1 MITKPL
7 SIGFYRTIKKVLQAW
22 QKVLKVAFANSNVSL
37 PYHSRTMRQRK
48 KNRRPNKKNIMIK
61 LENLTKVFKKP
72 IRKEG
77 VLGMLKTLFSTKYE
91 EKVAVDH
98 INVQIADGEIV
109 GYIGSNGAGKSTT
122 IKMMCGILT
131 PSEGRVIIDG
141 EEPYKNRRKVAQK
154 IGVVFGQKTQLW
166 WDIPLIE
173 SFKVLKEIYQ
183 ISDAD
188 YVERMEFISSTLGIK
203 DFLNQAVRTLSLGQ
217 RMRAD
222 LAAAWLHNPKI
233 LFLDEPTIGL
243 DVLVKQKIREA
254 IKAMNAKYNTTVILT
269 THDMQDI
276 EDLCNR
282 IVLIEEGRIIFD
294 GPLLEIKHRF
304 GDLRTL
310 TITAKE
316 NLDLQTLDTFDG
328 RVSYERQNNDLLIK
342 FNAEEVE
349 FQKVADYAFHTLNAT
364 DMKVSEITIED
375 VVKNILKEQEE
386 GGTTS
391 V

>member
-1 MITKPL
+1 MIE
-7 SIGFYRTIKKVLQAW
+7 IQ
-22 QKVLKVAFANSNVSL
+22 
-37 PYHSRTMRQRK
+37 
-48 KNRRPNKKNIMIK
+48 
-61 LENLTKVFKKP
+61 NLTKIFKKP

-91 EKVAVDH
+91 EIVAVND
-98 INVQIADGEIV
+98 IKLEIADGEMV

-131 PSEGRVIIDG
+131 PTSGKVLIDG
-141 EEPYKNRRKVAQK
+141 VEPYRNRRKIAAK

-188 YVERMEFISSTLGIK
+188 YKERMDFLCDTLGIR

-222 LAAAWLHNPKI
+222 LAAAWLHNPSI

-243 DVLVKQKIREA
+243 DVLVKQRIREA

-282 IVLIEEGRIIFD
+282 IVLIEKGVIIYD
-294 GPLLEIKHRF
+294 GPLSDIKHRF

-310 TITAKE
+310 TVNPKVE
-316 NLDLQTLDTFDG
+316 YVVEQLDTFEG
-328 RVSYERQNNDLLIK
+328 KLNYEQQNGNLLLK
-342 FNAEEVE
+342 FNADELSMEQVI
-349 FQKVADYAFHTLNAT
+349 DYVFHTLKT
-364 DMKVSEITIED
+364 SDLKVSEITIED
-375 VVKNILKEQEE
+375 VVRSILEEQE
-386 GGTTS
+386 

>member
-1 MITKPL
+1 MIQ
-7 SIGFYRTIKKVLQAW
+7 I
-22 QKVLKVAFANSNVSL
+22 
-37 PYHSRTMRQRK
+37 
-48 KNRRPNKKNIMIK
+48 
-61 LENLTKVFKKP
+61 ENLTKIFKKS
-72 IRKEG
+72 IRQEG
-77 VLGMLKTLFSTKYE
+77 VLGMLKTLFSAKYE
-91 EKVAVDH
+91 QIVAVNH
-98 INVQIADGEIV
+98 INVQINDGEIV

-131 PSEGRVIIDG
+131 PTEGKVLVDG
-141 EEPYKNRRKVAQK
+141 VEPYRNRRKIASK

-188 YVERMEFISSTLGIK
+188 YNERMDFLCETLGIR

-222 LAAAWLHNPKI
+222 LAAAWLHNPQI

-254 IKAMNAKYNTTVILT
+254 IKLMNAKYNTTVILT

-276 EDLCNR
+276 ADLCSR
-282 IVLIEEGRIIFD
+282 IVIIEKGDIIYD
-294 GPLLEIKHRF
+294 GALSAIKHRF

-310 TITAKE
+310 TVNPTIDYVVE
-316 NLDLQTLDTFDG
+316 DLNTFDG
-328 RVSYERQNNDLLIK
+328 KVTYEMQDNNLLIK
-342 FNAEEVE
+342 FNADEIVMEQV
-349 FQKVADYAFHTLNAT
+349 VDYAFHTLKT
-364 DMKVSEITIED
+364 SDLKVAEITIED
-375 VVKNILKEQEE
+375 VVRHILEEQE
-386 GGTTS
+386 GAK
-391 V
+391 

>member
-1 MITKPL
+1 MIR
-7 SIGFYRTIKKVLQAW
+7 IQ
-22 QKVLKVAFANSNVSL
+22 
-37 PYHSRTMRQRK
+37 
-48 KNRRPNKKNIMIK
+48 
-61 LENLTKVFKKP
+61 NLTKIFKKP

-91 EKVAVDH
+91 EIVAVND
-98 INVQIADGEIV
+98 INLEIADGEIV

-131 PSEGRVIIDG
+131 PTSGKVLIDG
-141 EEPYKNRRKVAQK
+141 VEPYRNRRKIAAK

-188 YVERMEFISSTLGIK
+188 YKERMDFLCDTLGIR
-203 DFLNQAVRTLSLGQ
+203 DFLSQAVRTLSLGQ

-222 LAAAWLHNPKI
+222 LAAAWLHNPSI

-243 DVLVKQKIREA
+243 DVLVKQRIREA

-276 EDLCNR
+276 EDLCSR
-282 IVLIEEGRIIFD
+282 IVLIEKGVIIYD
-294 GPLLEIKHRF
+294 GPLADIKHRF

-310 TITAKE
+310 TVNPKVE
-316 NLDLQTLDTFDG
+316 YDFDNLNTFDG
-328 RVSYERQNNDLLIK
+328 KLTYEQQNGNLLLK
-342 FNAEEVE
+342 FNAEELSMEQVI
-349 FQKVADYAFHTLNAT
+349 DYVFHTLKTT
-364 DMKVSEITIED
+364 DLKVSEITIED
-375 VVKNILKEQEE
+375 VVRNILEEQEI
-386 GGTTS
+386 
-391 V
+391 

>member
-1 MITKPL
+1 MIQ
-7 SIGFYRTIKKVLQAW
+7 IQ
-22 QKVLKVAFANSNVSL
+22 
-37 PYHSRTMRQRK
+37 
-48 KNRRPNKKNIMIK
+48 
-61 LENLTKVFKKP
+61 NLTKIFKKP

-91 EKVAVDH
+91 EITAVND
-98 INVQIADGEIV
+98 INVEISDGEIV

-131 PSEGRVIIDG
+131 PTSGKVLIDG
-141 EEPYKNRRKVAQK
+141 VEPYRNRRKVASK

-188 YVERMEFISSTLGIK
+188 YKERMDFLCDTLGIRE
-203 DFLNQAVRTLSLGQ
+203 FLNQAVRTLSLGQ

-222 LAAAWLHNPKI
+222 LAAAWLHNPAI

-243 DVLVKQKIREA
+243 DVLVKQRIREA

-276 EDLCNR
+276 EDLCSR
-282 IVLIEEGRIIFD
+282 IVLIEKGVIIYD
-294 GPLLEIKHRF
+294 GPLAEIKHRF

-310 TITAKE
+310 TVNPKVDYDV
-316 NLDLQTLDTFDG
+316 NGLNTFDG
-328 RVSYERQNNDLLIK
+328 KLTYEQQNGYLLLK
-342 FNAEEVE
+342 FNAEELTMEQVI
-349 FQKVADYAFHTLNAT
+349 DYVFHTLKT
-364 DMKVSEITIED
+364 SDLKVAEITIED
-375 VVKNILKEQEE
+375 VVRNILEKEEKNDIQ
-386 GGTTS
+386 
-391 V
+391 